1 MSKKNEIFNT
11 ILENGLEYDL
21 FEMLSDY
28 IVRNQVTM
36 KNQNH
41 NYRSTIKGIKK
52 INQGKDQTIENLC
65 DLELNNIYV
74 INRVQ

>member
-11 ILENGLEYDL
+11 ILESGLEYDL
-21 FEMLSDY
+21 FEMLSEY
-28 IVRNQVTM
+28 IVRNQIKM
-36 KNQNH
+36 KNQNQ

-65 DLELNNIYV
+65 DLELNNKYV